1 MLIANCALFECQ
13 NRMENFSNVIFEQEI
28 NELILTA
35 ASQAFQELNIININ
49 ITKLELPDIEVYQQ
63 SRDLYFQLLDQQM
76 QSRLKAVKDMSIE
89 RESNSI
95 MYQKQKDNLD
105 LLRNYGSL
113 FEEFPILLK
122 LLELDNNLSIFE
134 LSPTIVST
142 ENN

>member
-1 MLIANCALFECQ
+1 MITVKNTNKVLVLRLKFDE
-13 NRMENFSNVIFEQEI
+13 EKT
-28 NELILTA
+28 LG
-35 ASQAFQELNIININ
+35 ININ

>member
-1 MLIANCALFECQ
+1 MLITNCALFECQ

-76 QSRLKAVKDMSIE
+76 QSRLKEVKDMSIE